1 MIVTPIAPDPKRD
14 AAAELLAQTAPWPR
28 VTLTRPVGSF
38 EAGAV
43 FYRVPSS
50 QPGVR
55 YVANA
60 VCCTCPDSQHR
71 GNVCKHSRAVRLHEQ
86 AEYEIEQMLADI
98 AAKPVR
104 RSYADLFPPDE
115 FERATAHTVAAVA

>member
-14 AAAELLAQTAPWPR
+14 AAAAQLAQTAPWPR
-28 VTLTRPVGSF
+28 VTLNRPVGSF
-38 EAGAV
+38 EPGAI

-60 VCCTCPDSQHR
+60 VCCTCPDSQR
-71 GNVCKHSRAVRLHEQ
+71 GGHVCKHSRAVRLAEQ
-86 AEYEIEQMLADI
+86 AEYEVEQAFADV
-98 AAKPVR
+98 AAKRQRVVPLK
-104 RSYADLFPPDE
+104 SYSDLFPVGLYD
-115 FERATAHTVAAVA
+115 